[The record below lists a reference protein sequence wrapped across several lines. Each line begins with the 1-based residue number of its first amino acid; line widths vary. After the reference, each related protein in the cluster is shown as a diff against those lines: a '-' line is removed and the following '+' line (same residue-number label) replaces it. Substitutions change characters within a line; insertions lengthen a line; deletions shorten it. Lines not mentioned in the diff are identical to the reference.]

1 MIGGVTATED
11 FAGWVRR
18 WETQQDRYPT
28 DREER
33 FHVMLD
39 IVESVLGPEPGTV
52 LDLGCGP
59 GSLSIRL
66 LERFPSAS
74 VVGVDLDPV
83 LLTLARGAY
92 GDRPRLRFVTADLR
106 EPGWATTLGLDAPV
120 DAAVSTTALHW
131 LETDALTR
139 LYQDLAVLLRPGG
152 VLVDGDHARFEGQ
165 PRLAAA
171 AGRIA
176 DVARERRRN
185 ERAEGETWE
194 AWWEAVRADPVLA
207 EAVAERDRIGHAHHG
222 RPALRDRDDW
232 RLLEEAG
239 FAEAGNLWQIGADR
253 ILVAVR

>member
-1 MIGGVTATED
+1 MPRPPRPLLPPRRARVAATRVSSRSKTSPRSAPSSIACIIGGVTATED

-33 FHVMLD
+33 FHLMLD
-39 IVESVLGPEPGTV
+39 ILESVLGPEPGTV

-66 LERFPSAS
+66 LDRFPSAS
-74 VVGVDLDPV
+74 VVGADLDPV
-83 LLTLARGAY
+83 PLTLARGAY
-92 GDRPRLRFVTADLR
+92 GDPPRLRFVTADLR
-106 EPGWATTLGLDAPV
+106 EPGWATTLGLDRPI

-152 VLVDGDHARFEGQ
+152 VLIDGDHARFEGQ

-171 AGRIA
+171 AARIA
-176 DVARERRRN
+176 DTARERRRS

-194 AWWEAVRADPVLA
+194 AWWEAVRADPALA
-207 EAVAERDRIGHAHHG
+207 G
-222 RPALRDRDDW
+222 
-232 RLLEEAG
+232 AG
-239 FAEAGNLWQIGADR
+239 
-253 ILVAVR
+253 